1 MEALSLSQKHAQIT
15 LLAHVLRLR
24 ILVAANMCNEV
35 AGALQR
41 VEAAL
46 GLSYEP
52 ATTPKPRRPGDPS
65 SSSTGQ
71 PGARPAEEFIF
82 FDDPL
87 EAAMAVHTLMMSVVY
102 FTHIGSA
109 AEASPRLSHLHAL
122 LDSGALD
129 KFSDGTVEVSA
140 LLWRHI
146 LKLSTRLYM
155 QVKLPAGPPLVI
167 QVTHPRVLFLLAFLV
182 SSIAKRDAVGR
193 KPKRKVFAVEGLASW
208 EKELDVEL
216 QSEKHTLAYLDDNSD

>member
-1 MEALSLSQKHAQIT
+1 MEALSLNQKHTQIT

-24 ILVAANMCNEV
+24 ILVAANMWGEV

-46 GLSYEP
+46 GLSYQP
-52 ATTPKPRRPGDPS
+52 ATTPKPRHPGDPS

-71 PGARPAEEFIF
+71 LQPQSTEEFIF
-82 FDDPL
+82 FDNPL

-109 AEASPRLSHLHAL
+109 AEAGPRLSHLHAL

-129 KFSDGTVEVSA
+129 KFPEGAVEVS
-140 LLWRHI
+140 I
-146 LKLSTRLYM
+146 
-155 QVKLPAGPPLVI
+155 PL
-167 QVTHPRVLFLLAFLV
+167 
-182 SSIAKRDAVGR
+182 
-193 KPKRKVFAVEGLASW
+193 
-208 EKELDVEL
+208 
-216 QSEKHTLAYLDDNSD
+216 